1 MKFASV
7 IVDVPARQTDR
18 PFDYIIPNKWEDIVQ
33 TGMRVVVPF
42 GPRKLQGFIIDIK
55 DSVDVEIKKLKSLH
69 EILDVTPVLNEELLK
84 LGFWLTEETL
94 CYTISAFQVMLPTA
108 IKATYKKLLQLH
120 NPNEVSAEIDHL
132 FQGKDRIDWEEV
144 ASQPQLYRMVQKEI
158 TNGTVEVIYKVKDKV
173 QKKKQRVV
181 QPELQEEGLEAAAF
195 ELKSKKQQ
203 DILYYFMENY
213 HTVPL
218 KVLKEEL
225 QITDAPIKSLVKK
238 GLLSE
243 KYIEVYRNP
252 YDEDDFEKTKP
263 FPLTDE
269 QKQVITPILSAIT
282 NETYKSFLLYGVTGS
297 GKTEVYL
304 QSIAAVLEKGKEA
317 IVLVPEI
324 ALTPQMVERFKGR
337 FGSQVAVLHSALSVG
352 EKYDEWRKILRKEV
366 KVVVGARSA
375 IFAPFENLGIIII
388 DEEHEASYK
397 QEDNPRYH
405 ARDVA
410 IWRGRYH
417 CCPIVLGSATPTL
430 ESFARAKKGVY
441 ELLTMEKRMNEQA
454 LPTVN
459 IIDMREELRDG
470 NRSMFSRTLY
480 EKIADRLKKKE
491 QMVLFLNRRGHSTF
505 VMCRDCGYVVQCPHC
520 DISLTY
526 HKMNYRL
533 KCHYCSYEE
542 QMPTACP
549 ACNSSHIRFFGTGTQ
564 KVEEE
569 LTKLFPEARVIR
581 MDVDTT
587 SRKGMHEKLLKAF
600 GEEKADILL
609 GTQMIAKGLDFPK
622 VTLVGVL
629 TADTMLHLPDF
640 RASEK
645 TYQLLTQV
653 SGRAGRHDL
662 PGEVVIQ
669 TYTPEH
675 YSIELAKGQ
684 NYDLFFEQEMQ
695 MRRMRQYPPYYYV
708 ALVTV
713 SHPELLKAVQVT
725 EKIVGYL
732 RANCSRQ
739 TMVLGPVASPIPR
752 IKDRYRYQ
760 CMIKYKR
767 EPNLKYVLKM
777 VNEHYQ
783 AEMQKDL
790 QISIDFNPTVL
801 M

>member
-84 LGFWLTEETL
+84 LGFWLTKETL

-470 NRSMFSRTLY
+470 NRSMFSRTLH